1 MAERRRLEIVNSF
14 QLTRLIES
22 TGTTGSPTTRI
33 DAACSGWAPGSLT
46 ITCVLTG
53 FLAASSSF
61 CMGQA
66 SAPAAAQEN
75 AGLLVRE
82 TVYNELHD
90 HQKHG
95 YWRYWVEANG
105 PSGTRIEEQVE
116 TVDGPVGRVLLRNG
130 HRLDAEGEQLE
141 QAKLEELR
149 NSPAK
154 QASKREA
161 YQQDEGRVTRILAL
175 LPDAF
180 VFHDAGTEKGVRHLK
195 YTPNSKY
202 SAHGI
207 EAKVF
212 HELSGDLW
220 IDTRAKRL
228 RRLEGHLNDNVD
240 FGFGVLGRV
249 NKGGWFRLVRKA
261 VSPDEWKTER
271 LEMHMSGRA
280 LLFKSIAH
288 ETSEVRGG
296 FEAVPPAMSM
306 AQGLQVLEASVAA
319 REAAWDEGRIS
330 PATWRVE
337 RPGGR

>member
-14 QLTRLIES
+14 RLTQVSES
-22 TGTTGSPTTRI
+22 AAALEPPTPRN
-33 DAACSGWAPGSLT
+33 DAVCPGWAPGPLT

-61 CMGQA
+61 CMGQV
-66 SAPAAAQEN
+66 SAPATAQEN
-75 AGLLVRE
+75 PGLLVRE

-90 HQKHG
+90 HQQHG
-95 YWRYWVEANG
+95 YWRYWVEAHG

-130 HRLDAEGEQLE
+130 HRLDAEGEQVE

-161 YQQDEGRVTRILAL
+161 YQQDEERIARILAL

-180 VFHDAGTEKGVRHLK
+180 VFQDEGTEKGVRHLK
-195 YTPNSKY
+195 YAPNPKY
-202 SAHGI
+202 AAHGI

-212 HELSGDLW
+212 HQLSGDVW
-220 IDTRAKRL
+220 IDTRVKRL
-228 RRLEGHLNDNVD
+228 RRLEGRLNDNVD

-249 NKGGWFRLVRKA
+249 NKGGWFRMVRKP

-296 FEAVPPAMSM
+296 FEAVPPSMSM
-306 AQGLQVLEASVAA
+306 AQGLRVLEQSVAA
-319 REAAWDEGRIS
+319 REAAWDDGRIS
-330 PATWRVE
+330 PANWRVE